1 MAFLGLMTQR
11 DFDIL
16 GMSKLLLLKR
26 LIETEKFLGCPDQD
40 SLRLGNLMDDE
51 TETGQNWTNDVDTK
65 NPT

>member
-1 MAFLGLMTQR
+1 M
-11 DFDIL
+11 

-40 SLRLGNLMDDE
+40 SLRLRLGNLMDDE